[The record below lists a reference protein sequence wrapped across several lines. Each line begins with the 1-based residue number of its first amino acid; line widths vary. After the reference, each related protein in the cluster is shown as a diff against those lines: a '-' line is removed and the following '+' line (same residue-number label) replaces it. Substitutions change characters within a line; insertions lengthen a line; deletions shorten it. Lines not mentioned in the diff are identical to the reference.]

1 MMTAFAVFCCSAFR
15 VSLLYCSIACC
26 ACMSMAQSEI
36 IDAFDTTSAWSLI
49 LADGVHGEIVE
60 VDGAL
65 RLDYDFTAGSGYCVV
80 RRAVHLP
87 LDPNHRFGLKYRGTG
102 PPNTLEFKL
111 IDESGENVW
120 WTVQRDIQFP
130 VVWTELAMRRRHFSF
145 AWGPSDGEPLT
156 RVGSIEIAVTASR
169 GGKGSLW
176 LDDLTYEPL
185 PTVEAQPVEPKVML
199 PDGSE
204 RGRADTDG
212 SVNWSGTQ
220 GDRLELEFDDL
231 VEFSAIELV
240 WADGKAPESYQVGS
254 SVDGEAF
261 SQLTRV
267 SDSDGG
273 SDLIF
278 TPETE
283 ARVVRIQIDEG
294 DSRLESVR
302 FSPVER
308 FPNANTYF
316 EALASDARRGSYPLY
331 YAELTP
337 WTVIGLPWHDNEA
350 LVSATGAIEPVKS
363 GYSLEPFIV
372 RDGVVYSWADA
383 ELDQSLAD
391 RSLPIPSVQWQL
403 DGINLHITA
412 LATEYLGS
420 DQVLAR
426 YQVRNTST
434 QPQSL
439 SLALAARPF
448 QVLPAA
454 QFLNTI
460 GGVSTAGSV
469 EIEPGRILVDDH
481 LFATTHLNANAV
493 VVADANSGSL
503 VHRLVDDSR
512 RSESE
517 LSSAG
522 AYPSGALLYD
532 ISLKPGELYT
542 AVVSLPMDS
551 KVMDTQKQER
561 LPDFDVAYESERSRW
576 LGLLN
581 RTDFMLPEQAQVLED
596 TIRAN
601 LAYIL
606 INADGE
612 GIRPGSRSYERS
624 WIRDGAMTSAAL
636 IALGHHHEARA
647 FIDWYSTFQYADG
660 KIPCVVDFRG
670 PDPVDENDAPG
681 EFLFAIRNSAQAEG
695 GFDESFARRIYPK
708 VRATVNYIQTMRDTR
723 LTGKYIDAEDPILR
737 ASAGLMPESIS
748 HEGYSAKPMHS
759 YWDDFWIYRGLW
771 DAVSIADQLGETT
784 DRNRFKNLA
793 ESFGES
799 LSNSVRLTAETHDI
813 EYVPGCVEV
822 GDFDATST
830 SIAFYPTRAAAVLNS
845 KLLESTFERAWESTK
860 HRIDGGPWDG
870 MTPYEVRT
878 VGTFI
883 RLGWVDRAHQ
893 YMDWLLSLR
902 DPAGW
907 CQWGEIAYRERAP
920 ARFVGDMPHTWV
932 GSGAILSIVSMFAY
946 EEDDALMLAAG
957 VPTDWLESPDPIGV
971 QGLVTK
977 FGTLNYT
984 LQRFTSTDELLILNI
999 HNSPMPPNGY
1009 RVDVARLMGHDR
1021 FTIEIDGQSIQTNK
1035 DGVVVLPPSTTQM
1048 IVHGRS
1054 S

>member
-36 IDAFDTTSAWSLI
+36 IDAFDTTSAWSLV
-49 LADGVHGEIVE
+49 LADGVQGEIVD

-111 IDESGENVW
+111 IDESAENVW

-130 VVWTELAMRRRHFSF
+130 ATWTDLAMRRRHFSF
-145 AWGPSDGEPLT
+145 AWGPSDGKPLT

-204 RGRADTDG
+204 GGRVDTGGAVD
-212 SVNWSGTQ
+212 WSGKQ
-220 GDRLELEFDDL
+220 GESLELEFDDL

-240 WADGKAPESYQVGS
+240 WTDGLAPDSYRVGS
-254 SVDGEAF
+254 SIDGEVF
-261 SQLTRV
+261 SQLARV
-267 SDSDGG
+267 LDSDGG

-294 DSRLESVR
+294 DSKLESVW

-308 FPNANTYF
+308 FQNANAYF

-331 YAELTP
+331 YEELTP
-337 WTVIGLPWHDNEA
+337 WTVIGLPGHDNEA

-372 RDGVVYSWADA
+372 RDGTVYSWADA

-391 RSLPIPSVQWQL
+391 RSLPIPSVQWHL
-403 DGINLHITA
+403 DGIDLHITA

-420 DQVLAR
+420 DQVLAQ
-426 YQVRNTST
+426 YQVHNTSAKT
-434 QPQSL
+434 QSL
-439 SLALAARPF
+439 ALALAARPF

-469 EIEPGRILVDDH
+469 EIEPGGILVDDRP
-481 LFATTHLNANAV
+481 FAIPHSNANAV

-503 VHRLVDDSR
+503 VDRLVNDSR
-512 RSESE
+512 RSESDR
-517 LSSAG
+517 SSTG
-522 AYPSGALLYD
+522 AFPSGALLYD
-532 ISLKPGELYT
+532 LSLKPGESYT
-542 AVVSLPMDS
+542 VVISLPMDPDS
-551 KVMDTQKQER
+551 SGNQQRDR
-561 LPDFDVAYESERSRW
+561 LPDFDIAYEREYSRW
-576 LGLLN
+576 MELLN

-636 IALGHHHEARA
+636 IALGHHREARA

-695 GFDESFARRIYPK
+695 GFDESFARRMYPK
-708 VRATVNYIQTMRDTR
+708 VNATVNYIQKMRNTR
-723 LTGKYIDAEDPILR
+723 LTDQYIHAEDPILR

-771 DAVSIADQLGETT
+771 DAVSIADQLGESQ
-784 DRNRFKNLA
+784 DRVRFEVLA
-793 ESFGES
+793 ESFEDS
-799 LSNSVRLTAETHDI
+799 LRESVRLAAQIHDI
-813 EYVPGCVEV
+813 DYVPGCVEL

-883 RLGWVDRAHQ
+883 RLGWVDRAHE

-907 CQWGEIAYRERAP
+907 CQWGEIAYRERSP

-932 GSGAILSIVSMFAY
+932 GSGAILSIVSMLAY
-946 EEDDALMLAAG
+946 EENDALVLAAG
-957 VPTDWLESPDPIGV
+957 VPTDWLEDPDPVGV
-971 QGLVTK
+971 SGLRTK

-984 LQRFTSTDELLILNI
+984 LQRFASEDELLVLNMQ
-999 HNSPMPPNGY
+999 NGPMPPNGY
-1009 RVDVARLMGHDR
+1009 RVDVARLLGHDR
-1021 FTIEIDGQSIQTNK
+1021 FTIEVDGQEIQANA
-1035 DGVVVLPPSTTQM
+1035 DGVVALPPSVTQV
-1048 IVHGRS
+1048 IVHGR
-1054 S
+1054 